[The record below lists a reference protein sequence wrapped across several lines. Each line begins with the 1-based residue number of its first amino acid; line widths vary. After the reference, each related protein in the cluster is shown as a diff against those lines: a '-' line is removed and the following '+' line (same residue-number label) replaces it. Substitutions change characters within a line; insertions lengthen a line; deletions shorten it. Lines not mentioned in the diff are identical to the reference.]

1 MELTS
6 LETIKEKL
14 KTRYETQGFSES
26 LFRNDFNLLVR
37 MGVHPEVATVDD
49 LQRIVMTAKA
59 NSTKANYA
67 SRLRSMYKSMYK
79 MGLITNR
86 SIDDLPVPRK
96 GRSMPHPLTVNEAML
111 ITTEADYPMRDWFI
125 LGCFAGL
132 RAMEVANI
140 RGLDLEQTNDGWLL
154 RIQGKG
160 GTDITVPVAAKIA
173 NSINRYETK
182 GRLWHTTPNRLS
194 KLASWEMKR
203 LGIYNKTFHACRHYF
218 ATNMLEKS
226 NGDLLAVRDLMRH
239 SSVATTQIYTQLAS
253 GRTRSLVNLLG

>member
-1 MELTS
+1 MELTPI
-6 LETIKEKL
+6 ETIKEKL
-14 KTRYETQGFSES
+14 KMRYETQGFSES

-37 MGVHPEVATVDD
+37 MGIHSELATVDD
-49 LQRIVMTAKA
+49 LQRTVMTAKA
-59 NSTKANYA
+59 SSTKANYA
-67 SRLRSMYKSMYK
+67 SRLRSMYKSLYK

-96 GRSMPHPLTVNEAML
+96 GRSMPHPLTPGEANLVM
-111 ITTEADYPMRDWFI
+111 TESDYPMRDWFI
-125 LGCFAGL
+125 LGCCAGL

-140 RGLDLEQTNDGWLL
+140 RGLDLEQTLDGYLL
-154 RIQGKG
+154 RIAGKG
-160 GTDITVPVAAKIA
+160 GTDITVPISPKVAKAIQ
-173 NSINRYETK
+173 RYETK
-182 GRLWHTTPNRLS
+182 NRLWHLTPNRLS
-194 KLASWEMKR
+194 KMASWEMKR

-253 GRTRSLVNLLG
+253 GRTRSLVNLI